1 MKSRLIF
8 IIGGT
13 RSGKS
18 RYSEA
23 LAVANDA
30 ETLFVATANPG
41 DEEMRARI
49 SAHQAARPQGFRTL
63 EAETGL
69 AAALVLKVNKVKPG
83 GTVLIDCLTLL
94 VSNLIEDDDAG
105 FEARVEAEIGAL
117 LVFIQGQPANWIIV
131 SSEVGLGIVPEGK
144 LARRYRDALGT
155 ANQRVAASADEVY
168 FMVAGQPL
176 RVK

>member
-1 MKSRLIF
+1 MKSKTIF

-18 RYSEA
+18 RYAEA
-23 LAVANDA
+23 LATKLDA
-30 ETLFVATANPG
+30 ETLFVATARAG
-41 DEEMRARI
+41 DDEMRARI
-49 SAHQAARPQGFRTL
+49 SAHQAARPKGFRTL

-69 AAALVLKVNKVKPG
+69 AAALASQTIRPG

-94 VSNLIEDDDAG
+94 VSNLIEGDDAG
-105 FEARVEAEIGAL
+105 FETRVTAEIDRL
-117 LVFIQGQPANWIIV
+117 LDFIPGQPSTFIIV
-131 SSEVGLGIVPEGK
+131 SSEVGLGIVPESA
-144 LARRYRDALGT
+144 LTRRYRDALGT
-155 ANQRVAASADEVY
+155 ANQRVAANADEVY